1 MIAEE
6 MPAPPSE
13 DEEDFAFTTA
23 PPGSGGD
30 SDVTTEPKAEVE
42 IAVIIDDVINRRP
55 KFLQSQ

>member
-6 MPAPPSE
+6 IAAPPG
-13 DEEDFAFTTA
+13 DEGDDFAFTTT
-23 PPGSGGD
+23 PPGDSGAA
-30 SDVTTEPKAEVE
+30 VEPKAEVE

>member
-1 MIAEE
+1 
-6 MPAPPSE
+6 MPAPPGE